1 MNTSVTNSFTS
12 SASNSIALS
21 IANARHKM
29 IEQQIRPWS
38 ISDLEV
44 LNVLKVIKR
53 EHFVTDAQINL
64 AFMDIQLPILDS
76 GETMLEPKI
85 EARVLQALKPNGKE
99 TVLEIGTG
107 SGYMAALL
115 GYFAKHVTS
124 IEMNPQLA
132 AFAIE
137 NLNKSRIPNVSV
149 ETGDGAN
156 GWEVNEG
163 QSYDIICVSGGLPK
177 IPKDLQNQLK
187 VGGRLLAFVGQEPVM
202 SAVLITRISHDLFQ
216 SKTLFET
223 MVPMLK
229 VPQDTLKT
237 FVF

>member
-1 MNTSVTNSFTS
+1 MNNSVTESMTPS
-12 SASNSIALS
+12 TIALS
-21 IANARHKM
+21 IAAARHKM

-38 ISDLEV
+38 ISDLDV
-44 LNVLKVIKR
+44 LGVLKIVKR
-53 EHFVTDAQINL
+53 EHFVTEDQINL
-64 AFMDIQLPILDS
+64 AFMDMQLPILNS

-99 TVLEIGTG
+99 TVLEVGTG

-115 GYFAKHVTS
+115 AYFAKHVTS
-124 IEMNPQLA
+124 VEIKPELA
-132 AFAIE
+132 SFAIE

-156 GWEVNEG
+156 GWETSEG

-177 IPKDLQNQLK
+177 ISKELQNQLK

-202 SAVLITRISHDLFQ
+202 SAVLVTRISHDIFQ
-216 SKTLFET
+216 TKTLFET

-229 VPQDTLKT
+229 VPQDTLQT

>member
-1 MNTSVTNSFTS
+1 MNNPATESMNPST
-12 SASNSIALS
+12 IALS
-21 IANARHKM
+21 IADARHKM

-38 ISDLEV
+38 ISDLDV
-44 LNVLKVIKR
+44 LGVLKIVKR
-53 EHFVTDAQINL
+53 EYFVREDQINL
-64 AFMDIQLPILDS
+64 AFMDIQLPIS
-76 GETMLEPKI
+76 NSSETMLEPKI

-99 TVLEIGTG
+99 NVLEIGTG

-115 GYFAKHVTS
+115 AYFAKHVTS
-124 IEMNPQLA
+124 VEIKPELA
-132 AFAIE
+132 SFAIE

-149 ETGDGAN
+149 EIGDGAN
-156 GWEVNEG
+156 GWETSEG

-177 IPKDLQNQLK
+177 ISKELQNQLK

-202 SAVLITRISHDLFQ
+202 SAVLITRISHDIFQ
-216 SKTLFET
+216 TKTLFET

-229 VPQDTLKT
+229 VPQDTMNT